1 MNAGT
6 EGEAS
11 PAPSGNGSRD
21 DPLIFESQS
30 KGPNLQEFMSEWDP
44 LNDNIRRGYIVN
56 HVFKKILEKPG
67 DHPGFEI
74 QDDFIWMK
82 NRGGEEVLC
91 VPSTNSMG
99 MTLHGRII
107 EQAHMIIGHFGP
119 LKMSEYIRHWYWWP
133 RLQYEVETFCN
144 SCE

>member
-1 MNAGT
+1 MNAGL

-21 DPLIFESQS
+21 DPSVFESQS
-30 KGPNLQEFMSEWDP
+30 KGPNIQEFMSEWDP
-44 LNDNIRRGYIVN
+44 LNDDIWRGYIVN
-56 HVFKKILEKPG
+56 HVFKKILEKPR
-67 DHPGFEI
+67 DHPGFKI

-91 VPSTNSMG
+91 VPSTNFMD
-99 MTLHGRII
+99 MTLHGHII

-119 LKMSEYIRHWYWWP
+119 LKMSEYI
-133 RLQYEVETFCN
+133 
-144 SCE
+144 